1 MHDPEFTGL
10 IMFLCVLLVFLISP
24 IVHSFTF
31 LRGRMPVK
39 RSKLSHDNL
48 ESMTS
53 WARLPKIEGEVRPA
67 IPATKT
73 KDRTPEQNF
82 EHYMTMHGK
91 SLNDPNA
98 FWTEMAKSF
107 VTWFSDFDQNCVTG
121 GSLMDGDV
129 HWFMNGKLNVA
140 YNCIDKHVMAGRGDQ
155 TAIIW
160 EGDEPGTNKYISYL
174 QLQQEVSRVANI
186 MKQAGVKKGDV
197 VTIYMPMIPDL
208 AFVMLACCRI
218 GAVHSIVFAGFS
230 AESLRGRIDDCN
242 SKWIFTSDEGRR
254 GGRSLRLKDIVDK
267 SLELNGGSSGVEKV
281 FTYQRE
287 VPEGQPAVE
296 NIMMKEGRDV
306 YMTELLKQAQN
317 YAPCEW
323 MDSEDPMFILYTS
336 GSTGK
341 PKGVLHTT
349 GGYLVNAAMTTYN
362 SFDIRSPLFGEG
374 GDIYC
379 CAADCG
385 WITGHTYI
393 VYGPLCLGTTTM
405 MFESVPT
412 YPNPYRYWDM
422 IQKHKVTQFYT
433 APTAIRAL
441 MRFDTAPIAD
451 YDMSSLRVLGSV
463 GEPINPEAWKW
474 YDTHVGRGKCT
485 IADTYWQTETGG
497 HIGAP
502 LPGLVPMK
510 PGSCALPCPGIE
522 FAVLDSAT
530 GKELH
535 GDGVEGVL
543 CIKRPW
549 PSMARTVYGDH
560 DRFMNVYLRPYPG
573 YYFTGDG
580 CKRDEDGYYTITGR
594 VDDVINPS
602 GHRIGTAEVE
612 SSLVATDEVSEAAVV
627 GFPHE
632 VKGEGICCYVILK
645 EGLNGSDELTKK
657 LKNAVRA
664 SIGPFATPDMI
675 VFTDLPKTRS
685 GKIMR
690 RILRK
695 VAAGESDSIGDTST
709 LADPS
714 IVNKLIEQFQKVS
727 ASK

>member
-1 MHDPEFTGL
+1 MALVL
-10 IMFLCVLLVFLISP
+10 IVIFSILLLTDKFASAFKLMS
-24 IVHSFTF
+24 
-31 LRGRMPVK
+31 K
-39 RSKLSHDNL
+39 RKLSHL
-48 ESMTS
+48 KESSMAAF
-53 WARLPKIEGEVRPA
+53 ARIPKIEGEVRPA
-67 IPATKT
+67 IPTRNTEKNS
-73 KDRTPEQNF
+73 PEKNF
-82 EHYMTMHGK
+82 DDYMSIHRESMENT
-91 SLNDPNA
+91 NA
-98 FWTEMAKSF
+98 FWSDMAKKF
-107 VTWFSDFDQNCVTG
+107 VHWFSGFDENRVYG
-121 GSLMDGDV
+121 GSLLDGDV

-140 YNCIDKHVMAGRGDQ
+140 YNCVDKHVMAGRGDQ

-174 QLQQEVSRVANI
+174 ELQQEVCRIANI
-186 MKQAGVKKGDV
+186 MKQAGVQKGDV
-197 VTIYMPMIPDL
+197 VTIYMPMIPEL
-208 AFVMLACCRI
+208 AMVMLACCRI

-230 AESLRGRIDDCN
+230 AESLRGRIDDCY
-242 SKWIFTSDEGRR
+242 SKWVFTSDEGRR

-267 SLELNGGSSGVEKV
+267 SLEVDGGCKSVKRV

-287 VPEGQPAVE
+287 IPEGQPEVE
-296 NIMMKEGRDV
+296 NIKMVEGRDV
-306 YMTELLKQAQN
+306 YMTELLQKAQT
-317 YAPCEW
+317 YTPCEW
-323 MDSEDPMFILYTS
+323 LDSEDPMFILYTS

-341 PKGVLHTT
+341 PKGVMHTT

-362 SFDIRSPLFGEG
+362 SFDIKSPLFGES

-393 VYGPLCLGTTTM
+393 VYGPLCLGTTTC

-412 YPNPYRYWDM
+412 YPNPYRYWDL
-422 IQKHKVTQFYT
+422 IQRHKVTQFYT

-441 MRFDTAPIAD
+441 MRFDTAPIDD
-451 YDMSSLRVLGSV
+451 YDMSSLRILGSV
-463 GEPINPEAWKW
+463 GEPINPEAWRW
-474 YDTHVGRGKCT
+474 YDVNVGKGKCT

-502 LPGLVPMK
+502 LPGLMPMK

-522 FAVLDSAT
+522 FAVLDAST
-530 GKELH
+530 GKELE

-612 SSLVATDEVSEAAVV
+612 SALVATEEVSEAAVV
-627 GFPHE
+627 GFPHD

-645 EGLNGSDELTKK
+645 QGLEGSEDLTKK

-664 SIGPFATPDMI
+664 AIGPFATPDMI
-675 VFTDLPKTRS
+675 VFSDLPKTRS

-695 VAAGESDSIGDTST
+695 VAAGESDSIGDVST
-709 LADPS
+709 LADPT
-714 IVNKLIEQFQKVS
+714 IVDKLISEFDRVKS
-727 ASK
+727 GGK